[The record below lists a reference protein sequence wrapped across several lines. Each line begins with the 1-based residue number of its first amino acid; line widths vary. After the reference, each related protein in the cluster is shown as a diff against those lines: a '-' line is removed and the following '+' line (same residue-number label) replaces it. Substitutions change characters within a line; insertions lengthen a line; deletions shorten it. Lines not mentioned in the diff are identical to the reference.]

1 MRAVR
6 DVYRPPNRRDT
17 SHDTHTQRKNPLS
30 WECNIVCVEMSRTEE
45 WGCNFPHLTRPI
57 KANTMIMQQY
67 NCVNWALLTLCDK
80 PCQLLQSWW
89 KLFINMMSQQ
99 TEPLTLTST
108 LHTVCTHDSPLKG
121 VGPRTNGGEI
131 MTRCLGIRTLK
142 EHRRFLTLIG
152 SWPTT
157 GFECCN
163 PFLPSP
169 PLSLDSSD
177 TSIWHSFLAGGGVS
191 SPDIWMRGGDALPV
205 DWKGLPTLGDCL
217 GPLVG
222 VSKWRRMCLWSPSGV
237 LKDMLQP
244 FMRHLYGRSWIKEDG
259 TTNHSQANN
268 SSPLHVLVHV
278 YLLHMASPTL
288 QYTSACFLFS

>member
-1 MRAVR
+1 M
-6 DVYRPPNRRDT
+6 T
-17 SHDTHTQRKNPLS
+17 
-30 WECNIVCVEMSRTEE
+30 
-45 WGCNFPHLTRPI
+45 
-57 KANTMIMQQY
+57 
-67 NCVNWALLTLCDK
+67 
-80 PCQLLQSWW
+80 
-89 KLFINMMSQQ
+89 SQQ
-99 TEPLTLTST
+99 TEPLKLTS

-142 EHRRFLTLIG
+142 EHRRFLTLSG

-177 TSIWHSFLAGGGVS
+177 TSIWHNFLAGGGVS

-244 FMRHLYGRSWIKEDG
+244 FMRHLYGRSCIMEDG
-259 TTNHSQANN
+259 TTNNSQANN
-268 SSPLHVLVHV
+268 SSPLHVHVHA
-278 YLLHMASPTL
+278 L
-288 QYTSACFLFS
+288 YTWPHPLFSTVLLVFYLVNKKKERS